1 MTTAIATRPDIEETV
16 RIHDETLRLY
26 EVAFEKLAEA
36 SKAVNDAHG
45 MARRISPNIDK
56 SSYAS
61 NHHEEINRFH
71 GVINMQDRSEYLTVA
86 QRLMKVKTWA
96 YLMERTNLE
105 MLMDKEA
112 KEKLRQQMAYVAP
125 KVDRYG
131 AITNQADLDAGMPPI
146 TVGNIEATL
155 EGFMADSVTIW
166 QRGIANVFS
175 KLDRRFRSHDG
186 FKIGSR
192 VILTGCFDS
201 YGNWNYRAAA
211 QDSLIDIER
220 IFYILSEEKPPVQS
234 YGGAIGSVDQIRG
247 GRSGAR
253 QDVVET
259 KFFRIRIFQNGNAH
273 LWFLDKELVVKVNKI
288 LADYYGE
295 VIGDGQQA
303 EEDPFANIKHT
314 PAKRYGFFPTPDKAA
329 DEVFQR
335 VKLMQKITE
344 PRLRILE
351 PSAGTGNLSRRCVDG
366 HSGLEKW
373 SGGRASYA
381 ADYHARN
388 LVDVVE
394 LQQNLAEDLKAEG
407 IYNRVYAMD
416 FLKLDPSVT
425 GLYDLIV
432 MNPPFDRGRDI
443 DHVMHA
449 RKFLKPNG
457 TLVAIM
463 SAGTEFRTD
472 KKSLAFQK
480 FIETMNG
487 RFFDLEAGS
496 FSEVGTNVNTAIV
509 KFHNDKHRVERW
521 H

>member
-1 MTTAIATRPDIEETV
+1 MTAIATRPDIEEIV
-16 RIHDETLRLY
+16 SIHDETLRLY
-26 EVAFEKLAEA
+26 EIAFEKLKEA
-36 SKAVNDAHG
+36 SHALGEAYG
-45 MARRISPNIDK
+45 MARRITPAIDQN
-56 SSYAS
+56 SYTS
-61 NHHEEINRFH
+61 NHHEEINAFH
-71 GVINMQDRSEYLTVA
+71 GVLSLPDRSHYLGVA
-86 QRLMKVKTWA
+86 KRLTAVKTWA
-96 YLMERTNLE
+96 YIIERTNLE

-112 KEKLRQQMAYVAP
+112 KEKLRKQMAYVVP
-125 KVDRYG
+125 KTNRHGEIV
-131 AITNQADLDAGMPPI
+131 NQADLDNAMPPI
-146 TVGNIEATL
+146 TVGNIESTL
-155 EGFMADSVTIW
+155 EGFMADSQLIW
-166 QRGIANVFS
+166 MRGIANVFS
-175 KLDRRFRSHDG
+175 NLDRRFRSHDG

-220 IFYILSEEKPPVQS
+220 IFYILSGEKPPVQS
-234 YGGAIGSVDQIRG
+234 YGGAIGSVNQIRG
-247 GRSGAR
+247 GRHGAR

-303 EEDPFANIKHT
+303 EEDPFENIKHT

-329 DEVFQR
+329 DEVFKR
-335 VKLMQKITE
+335 AHLMRKITE
-344 PRLRILE
+344 PRMRILE
-351 PSAGTGNLSRRCVDG
+351 PSAGTGNLARRCVDG
-366 HSGLEKW
+366 HYGLDNW
-373 SGGRASYA
+373 SGGRASHA
-381 ADYHARN
+381 ADYHATN
-388 LVDVVE
+388 IVDVVE

-407 IYNRVYAMD
+407 IYHKVYAMD
-416 FLKLDPSVT
+416 FLKLDPATT

-449 RKFLKPNG
+449 RKFLKPDG

-463 SAGTEFRTD
+463 SAGTEFRSD

-487 RFFDLEAGS
+487 RFFDLEPGS
-496 FSEVGTNVNTAIV
+496 FAEVGTNVNTAIV
-509 KFHNDKHRVERW
+509 KFHNNKHRVERW